1 MRFYKEEYPKVDTI
15 VMCKVLEQ
23 TDYCLNVELLEYN
36 GKQGMVTFNEISTRK
51 IKRIKDVLDI
61 GRIYP
66 LLVIAVDEYKG
77 YIDLSNKHIASQDE
91 LQQTVEKYNLYKS
104 VVSLIKSIVFL
115 TDNDYLDFCDRTIWR
130 LDKNE
135 THDYLM
141 KIRDDLALL
150 DIFEFVNDEEKNKF
164 SEILLHQ
171 FLPVKWNLQQII
183 SIQTYDID
191 GVEKIQNLFKIVPND
206 IEVRLLSS
214 PNYTLS
220 IKETTQKEYKL
231 AYLSEITNLLKENAE
246 KNNFKFAILKL
257 TETQC

>member
-66 LLVIAVDEYKG
+66 LLVIAVDEIKG
-77 YIDLSNKHIASQDE
+77 YIDLSNKHIASQEE
-91 LQQTVEKYNLYKS
+91 LEQTVEKYNLYKT
-104 VVSLIKSIVFL
+104 VISLIKSMTHL
-115 TDNDYLDFCDRTIWR
+115 TNVDYNDFCNRSIWN

-135 THDYLM
+135 IHDYLM
-141 KIRDDLALL
+141 RCRDDTSLL
-150 DIFEFVNDEEKNKF
+150 DIFEFINEEEKNKF
-164 SEILLHQ
+164 TEILLHQ

-191 GVEKIQNLFKIVPND
+191 GVEKIQNLFKNIPHD

-220 IKETTQKEYKL
+220 IKETTQKDNKL
-231 AYLSEITNLLKENAE
+231 SYLLETTNLLKEKAE
-246 KNNFKFAILKL
+246 KNNFRFAILKL